1 MCASNVTAKPKQKR
15 SRKSSRRRRLP
26 LEFSKKLTI
35 IDIIVYLLLASAI
48 IITLLLRPEL
58 GTFAQNIF
66 AYLTTAYVSLRLGYT
81 AKAGVENYK
90 KIAENY
96 KAIAELATNN
106 EEKSDDEQDCES
118 ESVDE
123 EVSLG

>member
-1 MCASNVTAKPKQKR
+1 MTAKRKPKQSR
-15 SRKSSRRRRLP
+15 RSSRKRKPR

-35 IDIIVYLLLASAI
+35 IDVITWVFLSLVLLVI
-48 IITLLLRPEL
+48 LLLRPEL
-58 GTFAQNIF
+58 GSFAQTIF

-96 KAIAELATNN
+96 KAIAELAPDNDSESSDN
-106 EEKSDDEQDCES
+106 EEEI
-118 ESVDE
+118 
-123 EVSLG
+123 LG

>member
-1 MCASNVTAKPKQKR
+1 MSDQNATAKRKQKQ
-15 SRKSSRRRRLP
+15 SRRSSQKRKQP

-35 IDIIVYLLLASAI
+35 IDVITWVFLALVLLII
-48 IITLLLRPEL
+48 LLLRPEL
-58 GTFAQNIF
+58 GAFAQNIF

-96 KAIAELATNN
+96 KAIAELMPAEN
-106 EEKSDDEQDCES
+106 SDESSDLDE
-118 ESVDE
+118 DE
-123 EVSLG
+123 DVLG

>member
-1 MCASNVTAKPKQKR
+1 MKNKKKN
-15 SRKSSRRRRLP
+15 
-26 LEFSKKLTI
+26 LEFSKKLTMVDIAIYAILTFI
-35 IDIIVYLLLASAI
+35 ILIILLI
-48 IITLLLRPEL
+48 RPEL

-96 KAIAELATNN
+96 KAISDLA
-106 EEKSDDEQDCES
+106 QDCETT
-118 ESVDE
+118 EAKTE
-123 EVSLG
+123 EEYCEE

>member
-1 MCASNVTAKPKQKR
+1 
-15 SRKSSRRRRLP
+15 LP

-48 IITLLLRPEL
+48 IVTLLLRPEL

-96 KAIAELATNN
+96 KAIAELATDEK
-106 EEKSDDEQDCES
+106 EEEDCESDDE
-118 ESVDE
+118 E
-123 EVSLG
+123 ESLG

>member
-1 MCASNVTAKPKQKR
+1 MKNKKKN
-15 SRKSSRRRRLP
+15 
-26 LEFSKKLTI
+26 LEFSKKLTMVDIAIYAILTFI
-35 IDIIVYLLLASAI
+35 ILIILLI
-48 IITLLLRPEL
+48 RPEL

-96 KAIAELATNN
+96 KAISDLA
-106 EEKSDDEQDCES
+106 QDCETT
-118 ESVDE
+118 ETETKE
-123 EVSLG
+123 EYCEE

>member
-1 MCASNVTAKPKQKR
+1 MVTKSGTYVLSAKAKNKLTQQ
-15 SRKSSRRRRLP
+15 RKSQVKRKQP

-35 IDIIVYLLLASAI
+35 ADDIGYIFLALGILAI
-48 IITLLLRPEL
+48 LVLQPEL

-90 KIAENY
+90 KISENY
-96 KAIAELATNN
+96 KAITELALE
-106 EEKSDDEQDCES
+106 EEKRDS
-118 ESVDE
+118 EVNYDN
-123 EVSLG
+123 G

>member
-1 MCASNVTAKPKQKR
+1 M
-15 SRKSSRRRRLP
+15 
-26 LEFSKKLTI
+26 
-35 IDIIVYLLLASAI
+35 LASGILI
-48 IITLLLRPEL
+48 ISLLRPEL
-58 GTFAQNIF
+58 GTFSQNIF

-96 KAIAELATNN
+96 KAIAELATDN
-106 EEKSDDEQDCES
+106 EEEEKDCES
-118 ESVDE
+118 NDE

>member
-1 MCASNVTAKPKQKR
+1 MSAQNVTAKRKR
-15 SRKSSRRRRLP
+15 KPSRRSQRKRKQP

-35 IDIIVYLLLASAI
+35 ADIAVYVTLAIALLVVLVI
-48 IITLLLRPEL
+48 NPEIL
-58 GTFAQNIF
+58 GEFAETIF

-96 KAIAELATNN
+96 KSIAELASD
-106 EEKSDDEQDCES
+106 EDEDCESDDE
-118 ESVDE
+118 E
-123 EVSLG
+123 ESLG